1 MSGGDATADAAP
13 DPVDPQDGELVDVR
27 GSSPSLLR
35 ASSVMAAG
43 TVASRALGFVRSA
56 VLVAALGSALT
67 NSTFTVANT
76 VPNIIYILL
85 AGGVLNAVFVPQLV
99 RAMKEGPERSRAYSD
114 RLLTLAGLVLLAV
127 SVVATAAAPL
137 VIDLYGRR
145 LTPEDAHVA
154 TLFAFWC
161 LPQIF
166 FYGLYTMLGQVLTA
180 RNSFGP
186 MMWAP
191 VLNNLVAIATGLV
204 FIGVYTVD
212 DFDPSSLPTG
222 AIALLGAGTTL
233 GVVLQALVLVPVLR
247 RRGFGWRPRFD
258 FRGFGLGK
266 ARDLAKW
273 TLLFVLV
280 NQLAYIVIVN
290 LALRA
295 DVEATGVLSYGVG
308 YAAYANAYLIFI
320 LPHSII
326 TVSVMTGLL
335 PRLSGQAADGDLP
348 AVRASLSE
356 AWRLT
361 GVGIVLAA
369 AALVALAP
377 DLTGVLY
384 AGTTVAGAHYI
395 GLVTAAFALGL
406 PAFSAQYIALRG
418 FYAFEDTRTPFLL
431 QVAIAATNV
440 LLALVAYAVLPL
452 RWRMVGVALAYA
464 LTYLVGLALSTSVLR
479 RRTGGLDGHNVVRH
493 YVRLVAAAVPAG
505 LLGWLVAW
513 LVGQWLGDDLV
524 GSAVSLAAGGLVLLL
539 GYVGAARA
547 LHVRELTDLLAR
559 LGLRSRHSRPD
570 PQARA

>member
-1 MSGGDATADAAP
+1 
-13 DPVDPQDGELVDVR
+13 
-27 GSSPSLLR
+27 
-35 ASSVMAAG
+35 
-43 TVASRALGFVRSA
+43 
-56 VLVAALGSALT
+56 
-67 NSTFTVANT
+67 
-76 VPNIIYILL
+76 
-85 AGGVLNAVFVPQLV
+85 
-99 RAMKEGPERSRAYSD
+99 MKEGPERSRAYSD
-114 RLLTLAGLVLLAV
+114 RLLTLAGLVLLGV

-212 DFDPSSLPTG
+212 ELDPSSLPTG

-233 GVVLQALVLVPVLR
+233 GVALQALVLVPVLR

-295 DVEATGVLSYGVG
+295 DVEATAVFSYGVG

-335 PRLSGQAADGDLP
+335 PRLSGQAADGDLS

-369 AALVALAP
+369 AALVALGP
-377 DLTGVLY
+377 NLTGVLF
-384 AGTTVAGAHYI
+384 AGTSTEGAHYI

-418 FYAFEDTRTPFLL
+418 FYAFEDTRTPFVL

-493 YVRLVAAAVPAG
+493 YVRLLAAAVPAG

-513 LVGQWLGDDLV
+513 LVGQWLGEDMV

-539 GYVGAARA
+539 GYVAAARA

-559 LGLRSRHSRPD
+559 LGIRSRHSRPD

>member
-1 MSGGDATADAAP
+1 MSGSDATADAAP
-13 DPVDPQDGELVDVR
+13 DPVDPSDPVDVR
-27 GSSPSLLR
+27 GSAPSLLR

-114 RLLTLAGLVLLAV
+114 RLLTLAGLVLLGV

-212 DFDPSSLPTG
+212 ELDPSSLPTG

-233 GVVLQALVLVPVLR
+233 GVALQALVLVPVLR

-295 DVEATGVLSYGVG
+295 DVEATAVFSYGVG

-335 PRLSGQAADGDLP
+335 PRLSGQAADGDLS

-369 AALVALAP
+369 AALVALGP
-377 DLTGVLY
+377 NLTGVLF
-384 AGTTVAGAHYI
+384 AGTSTEGAHYI

-418 FYAFEDTRTPFLL
+418 FYAFEDTRTPFVL

-493 YVRLVAAAVPAG
+493 YVRLLAAAVPAG

-513 LVGQWLGDDLV
+513 LVGQWLGEDMV

-539 GYVGAARA
+539 GYVAAARA

-559 LGLRSRHSRPD
+559 LGIRSRHSRPG

>member
-1 MSGGDATADAAP
+1 MSGSDATADAAP
-13 DPVDPQDGELVDVR
+13 DPVDPPDPVDVR
-27 GSSPSLLR
+27 GSAPSMLR
-35 ASSVMAAG
+35 ASSVMATG
-43 TVASRALGFVRSA
+43 TVASRALGFARSA

-114 RLLTLAGLVLLAV
+114 RLLTLAGLVLLAIT
-127 SVVATAAAPL
+127 VVATAAAPL
-137 VIDLYGRR
+137 IIELYGRR
-145 LTPEDAHVA
+145 LTPEAAHVA

-166 FYGLYTMLGQVLTA
+166 FYGVYTMLGQVLTA

-191 VLNNLVAIATGLV
+191 VLNNVVAIVTGLV
-204 FIGVYTVD
+204 FISLYT
-212 DFDPSSLPTG
+212 
-222 AIALLGAGTTL
+222 ALLGAGTTL

-247 RRGFGWRPRFD
+247 RRGFGWRPRWD
-258 FRGFGLGK
+258 FRGVGLGR

-280 NQLAYIVIVN
+280 NQLAYVVIVN

-295 DVEATGVLSYGVG
+295 DVEATTELSYGVG

-335 PRLSGQAADGDLP
+335 PRLSGQAADRDLP

-369 AALVALAP
+369 AALVALGP

-384 AGTTVAGAHYI
+384 SGTTEAGARYI
-395 GLVTAAFALGL
+395 GLLTAAFALGL

-440 LLALVAYAVLPL
+440 LLALAAYAVLPL
-452 RWRMVGVALAYA
+452 RWKMVGVALAYSV
-464 LTYLVGLALSTSVLR
+464 TYLAGLALSTSVLR
-479 RRTGGLDGHNVVRH
+479 HRTGGLDGHQVVRH
-493 YVRLVAAAVPAG
+493 YVRLLAAAVPAG
-505 LLGWLVAW
+505 LLAWLVAW
-513 LVGQWLGDDLV
+513 LVGRWLGAGLG
-524 GSAVSLAAGGLVLLL
+524 GSAASLAAGGLVLLL
-539 GYVGAARA
+539 GYVGVARA

-559 LGLRSRHSRPD
+559 LGIRSRGSRPG